1 MTPRVQITTAT
12 KIKQN
17 ICGCIGILMCLFLLC
32 YHTGRI
38 FNLFDPTVYYMLPS
52 SVCEVVA
59 YIVLFSLAS
68 NIASEIFSVAQ
79 IAVEIFFAIAL
90 PLMLTHVGE
99 MQSLD
104 KWIFVTFVT
113 FCMLSLYFWVVLF
126 NNNKFHRRDL
136 WWIMLLPLLQAL
148 EMCIYLSY
156 LSHIK
161 TVTDFDN
168 PAFCVPDNLRIVKI
182 CLVLLLPVSWWKISH
197 SSAFSGPKDGL
208 SMPSFSI
215 WNRFGLICGLMAA
228 VASIS
233 FFC

>member
-17 ICGCIGILMCLFLLC
+17 VCGCFGILMCLFLLC

-38 FNLFDPTVYYMLPS
+38 FNLFDATVYYMIPS
-52 SVCEVVA
+52 SVCEVAA
-59 YIVLFSLAS
+59 YILLYALAA
-68 NIASEIFSVAQ
+68 NLASEIFAMAQ
-79 IAVEIFFAIAL
+79 AAVEIFFALAL
-90 PLMLTHVGE
+90 PLMLTHAGE

-104 KWIFVTFVT
+104 KWIFVTLVA
-113 FCMLSLYFWVVLF
+113 FCMLSLYFWVVLL
-126 NNNKFHRRDL
+126 NNNKFTRRDL

-161 TVTDFDN
+161 TVTDLDN
-168 PAFCVPDNLRIVKI
+168 PAFCVPDNLRVIKI
-182 CLVLLLPVSWWKISH
+182 CLVLLLPTSWWKISH
-197 SSAFSGPKDGL
+197 SHAFSGAADGL

-215 WNRFGLICGLMAA
+215 WNRYGLICGLMAA